1 MAIANGSLASE
12 AQAECWKCGM
22 LSVPGFQANSHLSC
36 ATLIHMTRNITLSID
51 EEVVKAVRI
60 YAAKRDTSINA
71 LVREYLKKLASQEE
85 ESQEQRREMARKE
98 LIELSKR
105 STAEMG
111 SYKWNREELY
121 DL

>member
-1 MAIANGSLASE
+1 
-12 AQAECWKCGM
+12 M
-22 LSVPGFQANSHLSC
+22 LSVPGFQTNSHLSC

-60 YAAKRDTSINA
+60 YAAKRDTSLNA
-71 LVREYLKKLASQEE
+71 LVREYLGKLASQEE
-85 ESQEQRREMARKE
+85 ESQEQRREKARKR